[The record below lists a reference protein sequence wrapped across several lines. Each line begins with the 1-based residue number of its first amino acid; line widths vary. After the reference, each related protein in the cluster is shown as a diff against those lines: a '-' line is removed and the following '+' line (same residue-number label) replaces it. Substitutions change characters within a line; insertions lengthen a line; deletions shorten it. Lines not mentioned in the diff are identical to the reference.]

1 MKYLLVIDQIK
12 QGGAERILVDF
23 NAYLK
28 QLGHD
33 VKVFAMSGKKEESP
47 WTESLDVTY
56 GCQSADESFFDK
68 ILKFATIYRRFRSLV
83 SSYQPDGIY
92 SSLEKSNFLT
102 SLTNVK
108 VKKIMSVHNVLSIQY
123 LKIKNSLIRTLW
135 YNIIKRIYNRCD
147 KVVAVSC
154 QVADDLIQNFEVK
167 KEQIQ
172 IVNNYVDLEAIT
184 SRSNEKIDD
193 FSFDKDLFYIFNIGR
208 FSNQKA
214 HWRLLKAF
222 SYLTTQSTNKDV
234 RLVVMGNGEYENQMH
249 KLVDDLNLSNKVCF
263 LPFNKNPYKYLK
275 NADMFVLSSNYEGF
289 PIVLAE
295 STSLR
300 IPFVGTRKSVPEEMF
315 YDKEFYAKCVCDV
328 EDVKENFTLEITKDD
343 VALGKIMMNM
353 VNEDSMRENFYNK
366 VKVMVGKEIQFS
378 SYLSLLQ

>member
-222 SYLTTQSTNKDV
+222 SYLSTQSTNKDV